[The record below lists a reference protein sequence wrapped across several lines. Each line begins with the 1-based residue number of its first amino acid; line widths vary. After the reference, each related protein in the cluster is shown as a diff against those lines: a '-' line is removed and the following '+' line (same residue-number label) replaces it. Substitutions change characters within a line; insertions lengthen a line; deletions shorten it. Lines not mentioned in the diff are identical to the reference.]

1 MMEFSAINGL
11 STELTMLF
19 QRELEQNIGKIRS
32 VKFIRDDIILHPEN
46 EANLLKILGEII

>member
-1 MMEFSAINGL
+1 MMEFYAMNGL

-19 QRELEQNIGKIRS
+19 QRELEQNIGKIKV
-32 VKFIRDDIILHPEN
+32 VKFIRDHIILHPEN